1 MNFFLNDDQQAIRDA
16 IRELC
21 DKEIAPKAAELDRTH
36 EFPWANFRLLAQQG
50 YLCMQIP
57 EEYGGAGLDYLSYAI
72 VTEELARA
80 CASTSVIY
88 EVHNSLHSEAIFQFG
103 TEEQRQKYLPR
114 LAAGEILGAYALT
127 EPGAGSDAGSI
138 KTRAVLE
145 GGHYVLNG
153 QKTFITSGGQADSY
167 IVMASTDPA
176 KGSRGISAFIIENG
190 NPGMSFGKPEEKM
203 GIRAS
208 HTTDIF
214 FNDCRVT
221 KENLLGKEG
230 EGFKIALASL
240 DGGRIGIAAQAVGIT
255 QAALDIATQYAK
267 TRVQFGQPIASFQ
280 AIQWKLADMATDLE
294 AARLLLY
301 RAAFLRSQGVRATK
315 ETSMA
320 KMFASDMAM
329 KHTVE
334 AVQVLGGYG
343 YMTEYKVERL
353 VRDAKI
359 TQIYEGTNEI
369 QRMVIARHLLS

>member
-57 EEYGGAGLDYLSYAI
+57 EEYGGAGLDYVSYAI

-80 CASTSVIY
+80 CASTSVIF

-114 LAAGEILGAYALT
+114 LASGEILGAYALT

-138 KTRAVLE
+138 KTRAVLD
-145 GGHYVLNG
+145 GDHYVLNG
-153 QKTFITSGGQADSY
+153 QKTFITSGGQADNY
-167 IVMASTDPA
+167 IVMASTDPS
-176 KGSRGISAFIIENG
+176 KGSRGISAFIIEKG
-190 NPGMSFGKPEEKM
+190 TPGMSFGKPEEKM

-214 FNDCRVT
+214 FNDCRVPR
-221 KENLLGKEG
+221 ENLLGKEG

-255 QAALDIATQYAK
+255 QAALDLATQYAK
-267 TRVQFGQPIASFQ
+267 TRVQFGQPIANFQ
-280 AIQWKLADMATDLE
+280 AIQWKLADMATDLD

-315 ETSMA
+315 EISMA

-334 AVQVLGGYG
+334 AVQILGGYG
-343 YMTEYKVERL
+343 FMTEYKVERL
-353 VRDAKI
+353 MRDAKI

-369 QRMVIARHLLS
+369 QRMVIARQLLA

>member
-88 EVHNSLHSEAIFQFG
+88 EVHNSLHSEAVFQFG

-145 GGHYVLNG
+145 GDHYVLNG

-176 KGSRGISAFIIENG
+176 KGSRGISAYIIEKG
-190 NPGMSFGKPEEKM
+190 TPGMSFGKPEEKM